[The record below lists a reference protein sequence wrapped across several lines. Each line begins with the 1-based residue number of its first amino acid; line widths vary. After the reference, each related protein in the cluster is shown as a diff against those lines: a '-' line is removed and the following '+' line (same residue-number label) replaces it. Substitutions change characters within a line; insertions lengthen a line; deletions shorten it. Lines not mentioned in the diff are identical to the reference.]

1 MAVINP
7 PRLGLGWT
15 LLAVIAIAAASS
27 GEGVLSASLGRVE
40 RAVPVKDIQSHN
52 RQLASVDTNDLINLD
67 LIGLVE
73 EGEEED
79 KTSLLLRVFLG
90 ESNATAANQTPPS
103 APPTDAPTG
112 PPTMGE
118 PSKPPTTPPP
128 SAESEEPCPDVM
140 GTHHCKNLIED
151 NPKICPENMAVRVQ
165 KCRRSCNAC
174 NEVDPFPPSPAA
186 TPAPTP
192 KPTRLPTGAPS
203 ISPTK
208 SPSATP
214 TKSPSFAPSA
224 TPTNSPSIA
233 PSAANQTSSGNHTE
247 VTSKKQ
253 ERRKST
259 RKRKRKRELSVME
272 SEGKATVMSDL
283 ELLDMSLMEAAH
295 LGACSDKWP
304 KDCVSLKTSG
314 QCASAVARYH
324 CRKSCNACDE
334 KFNFVMPAERPANVT
349 HEVDVQMEDL
359 ELLDTSLLEAN
370 GLDACADDPA
380 WAKDCKTLK
389 GLGQCPT
396 SKVCRMHC
404 RATCGSCDETFDF
417 TMPQSKAPTKPN
429 ATKVA

>member
-1 MAVINP
+1 MSDACVF
-7 PRLGLGWT
+7 LQ
-15 LLAVIAIAAASS
+15 
-27 GEGVLSASLGRVE
+27 
-40 RAVPVKDIQSHN
+40 VKDIQSHN
-52 RQLASVDTNDLINLD
+52 RRLASVDTDDLINLD

-73 EGEEED
+73 EGEEEED
-79 KTSLLLRVFLG
+79 KTPLLLRVFLG
-90 ESNATAANQTPPS
+90 ESNATAANQTTPS

-165 KCRRSCNAC
+165 KCRKSCDAC
-174 NEVDPFPPSPAA
+174 DGEEDPFPPSPAA

-214 TKSPSFAPSA
+214 TNSPSFAPSA
-224 TPTNSPSIA
+224 APTNATAAPTGGPTAAPTGTPTNTPT
-233 PSAANQTSSGNHTE
+233 AANQTSSGNSTE
-247 VTSKKQ
+247 VTSEKR
-253 ERRKST
+253 ERRKSM
-259 RKRKRKRELSVME
+259 RKRDLSVME

-283 ELLDMSLMEAAH
+283 ELLDMSLMEAAQ

-324 CRKSCNACDE
+324 CRKSCKACDE
-334 KFNFVMPAERPANVT
+334 KFNFVMPAERPAN
-349 HEVDVQMEDL
+349 
-359 ELLDTSLLEAN
+359 
-370 GLDACADDPA
+370 
-380 WAKDCKTLK
+380 
-389 GLGQCPT
+389 
-396 SKVCRMHC
+396 
-404 RATCGSCDETFDF
+404 
-417 TMPQSKAPTKPN
+417 